1 MRQTA
6 LQTVYQLAKKD
17 PRVVFVGS
25 DLGSGTLKE
34 MRNEFPERFYM
45 EGISEQHIL
54 GFAAG
59 LAKEGYLP
67 YLNTIATFF
76 ARRAYEQIAIDVALH
91 NLPVRILA
99 SGGGMVY
106 APLGPTHT
114 AIEDLSLML
123 SIPNLKVFAPAD
135 ANEMRNLL
143 EASIGDSSPWYIRFG
158 KGGEA
163 KVTAEVQD
171 KPWTPKI
178 FGASKPKYTVIT
190 TGVTLHPALGVLNQY
205 PELELAVI
213 HIPFLNE
220 IRLELW
226 KDRVLNSERILVVEE
241 HVPRGGL
248 FTQILHEFYKF
259 NLSCRNFIHLSLP
272 NNFSHKY
279 GSQDDHFRYNGFD
292 TEGIRSALLKEEF
305 REKIKYGN

>member
-34 MRNEFPERFYM
+34 MRNEFPKRFYM

-163 KVTAEVQD
+163 KVTAEIQD
-171 KPWTPKI
+171 QPWTPKI
-178 FGASKPKYTVIT
+178 FGAKKPKYTVVT

-259 NLSCRNFIHLSLP
+259 NLSCTNFIHLSLP
-272 NNFSHKY
+272 SNFSHKY
-279 GSQDDHFRYNGFD
+279 GSQEDHFRYNSFNS
-292 TEGIRSALLKEEF
+292 EGIRSALLKEKF
-305 REKIKYGN
+305 REN